1 MNKNERKINM
11 TDDKILHINDQLSST
26 DSLRKLENNF
36 FKPMKPK
43 VFRTEITGYNE
54 FGEKLFT
61 HEDNETV
68 LGGAI
73 IVLEKLANV
82 QCNLKVDSINHIMG
96 INDIVPTAESS
107 ATADDILIGWGVGI
121 GGSGDAFGSRRTVQF
136 QEREIGRN
144 GYSGEMVPF
153 RIVSE
158 PFDPTDVNAAKY
170 WLRHKREDGY
180 YEYYGK
186 SFETDP
192 IIRVLYQDGVDGED
206 GTEVESDVYNTTRT
220 DPIEVFLEMT
230 LKITSKDIREYFEH
244 LDQVEAARFN
254 TLGLF
259 VGRKTE
265 IDTGY
270 IDYTNVKL
278 FSKVTLDNEP
288 LANSKSLT
296 MIYRIFVK

>member
-1 MNKNERKINM
+1 
-11 TDDKILHINDQLSST
+11 
-26 DSLRKLENNF
+26 LENEF
-36 FKPMKPK
+36 FKKMKPK
-43 VFRTEITGYNE
+43 VFRTELIAYNE
-54 FGEKLFT
+54 FGEKVFS

-68 LGGAI
+68 LGGAL

-82 QCNLKVDSINHIMG
+82 ESTLKVASINHIMN
-96 INDIVPTAESS
+96 INDLVPTAESS

-121 GGSGDAFGSRRTVQF
+121 GGSGDAFGSRVEVKF
-136 QEREIGRN
+136 QEREIGQN
-144 GYSGEMVPF
+144 GHSGQMVPF
-153 RIVSE
+153 RVVSE
-158 PFDPTDVNAAKY
+158 PFDPTSVEAAKY
-170 WLRHKREDGY
+170 WLRKKREDGY

-186 SFETDP
+186 SFEAEP
-192 IIRVLYQDGVDGED
+192 IIKVLYQDGVDGED
-206 GTEVESDVYNTTRT
+206 GTEVEDDVYNTTRT

-254 TLGLF
+254 TIGLF

-270 IDYTNVKL
+270 IDYTNVKM

>member
-1 MNKNERKINM
+1 MRDN
-11 TDDKILHINDQLSST
+11 KILHIDDRITSK
-26 DSLRKLENNF
+26 DSLSRLNNEF

-43 VFRTEITGYNE
+43 VFRTEIICKNE
-54 FGEKLFT
+54 FGETLFT

-73 IVLEKLANV
+73 TILEKLANV
-82 QCNLKVDSINHIMG
+82 EANLKVASINHIMG
-96 INDIVPTAESS
+96 INDIVPTSDSS
-107 ATADDILIGWGVGI
+107 ATANDILIGWGAGI
-121 GGSGDAFGSRRTVQF
+121 GGCGDAFGSRVEVKF
-136 QEREIGRN
+136 QEREIGQN
-144 GYSGEMVPF
+144 GFSNQMIPF
-153 RIVSE
+153 RVVSE
-158 PFDPTDVNAAKY
+158 PFDPTDPNAAKY
-170 WLRHKREDGY
+170 WLRNKRDDDY

-192 IIRVLYQDGVDGED
+192 VIKVLYQDGVDGED
-206 GTEVESDVYNTTRT
+206 GTEVEKDVYNTTRT
-220 DPIEVFLEMT
+220 DPIEVFLEMN
-230 LKITSKDIREYFEH
+230 LKITQKDLREYFEH

-254 TLGLF
+254 TIGLF
-259 VGRKTE
+259 VGRRTE